1 MISKISRF
9 LVFLF
14 IPLYIYPQSD
24 IKVISSDSKSIIIEY
39 TPSYIDSSDFTFNNE
54 TYKRVTFK
62 LGSVLDHQP
71 GMPDA
76 PVRTL
81 TLGVPEEFGNTI
93 NVINSSYKMLKGK
106 LIPQPTPS
114 KNKDGLTDYSY
125 VTSPEYNNFSEE
137 GELVYFGEFG
147 SVRGLPVQ
155 SFIINPVYFDAP
167 ANSIKLY
174 TKIVFRINYAPS
186 NVVNAKPIK
195 DDLIKDIVI
204 NFDVA
209 QRWHKSETKRL
220 DKSLLVNS
228 VLANGTWY
236 KFEAEKEGIYKITY
250 QMLASYGIDPAAVDP
265 KTIKIYNNGGKT
277 LPERPSEVVPTDL
290 VENAIIVVG
299 EEDNRFD
306 QGDYILFYG
315 RGTDF
320 WYTTPGVSQI
330 KRASHPYSLKNY
342 FWITSG
348 GSQGKRMADKSSVQS
363 AADVVQQSTPAFK
376 YLQEE
381 LISLVKSGRN
391 FFGEEFDQT
400 NRSRTYMNLL
410 DGFIAGSKID
420 YKGQFVNSEMNNV
433 LFSVEEHSTTVYSG
447 NLLGRKNQAWSQ
459 FSTGYL
465 NTFSGSFTGTLP
477 ESRSLLK
484 ITYNATQPASK
495 GYLDYY
501 EIYYSRNLSAAG
513 NELLFYSYDTTG
525 VIEYPLNG
533 FTSSDIY
540 VFDVSDF
547 SSVKKITNPSVWSG
561 SEFKFR
567 ASEISGNISKYIAVE
582 KSAMLTPANPQP
594 VQNSNVLGINPG
606 AKLVIIANKEFQTQ
620 AEQFKQYKEN
630 EVPLPISTVIVY
642 QDEIFNEF
650 SGGLPDPS
658 ALRNFIKYA
667 YENWQVEPEYV
678 LFFGDGTYDY
688 KNIEG
693 GNQNKNLII
702 TFQTIESL
710 HEVNSSTY
718 DDYFVRV
725 TTNDDSFPDLAIG
738 RLPIQTTKD
747 AEIILSKI
755 KEYETGYNVGSWR
768 NKITFVADDAIGEN
782 WEGDLHSGP
791 SESVSRTVPQ
801 SYEFNKIFLSAYP
814 IVITSSGKR
823 IPTANTDIINA
834 MNEGTIIVNYVGHGN
849 PRVWAHEQVFDKD
862 ISIPQLN
869 NSNYFFL
876 TAATCDFGD
885 FDKPSLQSGAEE
897 LFLKESGGSIGSFTA
912 SRLVFAGE
920 NISLMYKL
928 FDKMFDTPR
937 DTLNYMIPLGKIIMF
952 TKVDK
957 HSGTNDQKY
966 HLLGD
971 PTLRLNVPR
980 FSAKID
986 SINGKTPDALT
997 NIKALSNVNIKGHI
1011 LTRSGGSWNDFN
1023 GEGILSV
1030 YDSQREF
1037 TLKQDNDSL
1046 HQVSMQGGQI
1056 FRGRISVTN
1065 GEYDASFVVPKDIS
1079 YENQRGKIVLY
1090 FTGEN
1095 TDGVGYS
1102 NSFTVGGTDTNAVND
1117 NSGPSIEIYFDDINS
1132 TAAYLANP
1140 NSKLIVKLQDE
1151 SGLNTTGTGI
1161 GHKLE
1166 GILNEDKNNPI
1177 DFTEYFLGDINAGGK
1192 SGKVEYKFNGLDL
1205 GEYKIEIKAWDVF
1218 NNFTTETAY
1227 FNVVSGDN
1235 LVIRDVY
1242 NYPNPFKSNTT
1253 FTFQQNLNRMIDVKI
1268 KVYSVAGR
1276 LIKNIERL
1284 SLNDKFV
1291 AIDWDGRD
1299 EDGNL
1304 IANGTYLYKVI
1315 VKTTDSQYSESVLG
1329 KLAVIR

>member
-1 MISKISRF
+1 MNSKIFRF
-9 LVFLF
+9 LLFLF
-14 IPLYIYPQSD
+14 IPLYLYPQSD
-24 IKVISSDSKSIIIEY
+24 IKMISSDSKSIIIEY
-39 TPSYIDSSDFTFNNE
+39 TPAFIDSSDFSFNNE
-54 TYKRVTFK
+54 TYKRV
-62 LGSVLDHQP
+62 LLRSGSVLNYQP
-71 GMPDA
+71 GMPDEQ
-76 PVRTL
+76 VRTL
-81 TLGVPEEFGNTI
+81 TLGVPGEFGNTI
-93 NVINSSYKMLKGK
+93 DIVNVSYRLLKGK
-106 LIPQPTPS
+106 LIPQPTPR

-125 VTSPEYNNFSEE
+125 DESLEYNTNSEE
-137 GELVYFGEFG
+137 GELVTFGEYG

-155 SFIINPVYFDAP
+155 SFIIKPVYFDGA
-167 ANSIKLY
+167 AKSIKLY
-174 TKIVFRINYAPS
+174 TKIVFRINYAAS
-186 NVVNAKPIK
+186 NIVNSKPTN
-195 DDLIKDIVI
+195 DELIKDIVI
-204 NFDVA
+204 NFAVA
-209 QRWHKSETKRL
+209 KKWQKSETRRL
-220 DKSLLVNS
+220 DKSMLINS

-250 QMLASYGIDPAAVDP
+250 QMLASYGIDPATVNP
-265 KTIKIYNNGGKT
+265 KTIKIYNNGGKV
-277 LPERPSEVVPTDL
+277 LPEKQSIAVPTDL

-306 QGDYILFYG
+306 SGDYILFYG

-320 WYTTPGVSQI
+320 WYTTPGLSKI
-330 KRASHPYSLKNY
+330 SRASHPYALKNY
-342 FWITSG
+342 YWITSG
-348 GSQGKRMADKSSVQS
+348 GSQGKRMADKSSLQTAS
-363 AADVVQQSTPAFK
+363 DVLQQSTPAFK
-376 YLQEE
+376 FLQEE
-381 LISLVKSGRN
+381 LFNLAKSGRN
-391 FFGEEFDQT
+391 FFGEEFDMT
-400 NRSRTYMNLL
+400 NKSRTYMNLL
-410 DGFIAGSKID
+410 EGLVPGSKIN
-420 YKGQFVNSEMNNV
+420 YKGQFVNSDMNNV
-433 LFSVEEHSTTVYSG
+433 SLAVEEHSTTVYSG
-447 NLLGRKNQAWSQ
+447 FLLGRRNQSWSEY
-459 FSTGYL
+459 SNGYL
-465 NTFSGSFTGTLP
+465 NTFSGSYTGALP
-477 ESRSLLK
+477 ENRSLLK
-484 ITYNATQPASK
+484 ITYNAAQAVSK
-495 GYLDYY
+495 GYLDYF
-501 EIYYSRNLSAAG
+501 EIYYTRNLDAAN
-513 NELLFYSYDTTG
+513 NELIFYSPDTTA
-525 VIEYPLNG
+525 VIEYPLSG
-533 FTSSDIY
+533 FSSSDIY
-540 VFDVSDF
+540 VFDVTDF

-561 SEFKFR
+561 SEFKFK
-567 ASEISGNISKYIAVE
+567 ASELSGNISKYIALE
-582 KSAMLTPANPQP
+582 KSAILTPANPLP
-594 VQNSNVLGINPG
+594 VQNSNVLGIQPG
-606 AKLVIIANKEFQTQ
+606 AKLIIIANKEFQTQ
-620 AEQFKQYKEN
+620 AEQFKQYKET
-630 EVPLPISTVIVY
+630 EVPLPISTVVVY
-642 QDEIFNEF
+642 QDEILNEF
-650 SGGLPDPS
+650 SGGLQDPS

-667 YENWQVEPEYV
+667 YQNWQVAPEYV

-693 GNQNKNLII
+693 GNQNKNFIL

-710 HEVNSSTY
+710 HEVYSSTY

-725 TTNDDSFPDLAIG
+725 DGDNLYPDLSLG
-738 RLPIQTTKD
+738 RFPIQTAND
-747 AEIILSKI
+747 AAIILSKI
-755 KEYETGYNVGSWR
+755 RDYETGYNVGEWR
-768 NKITFVADDAIGEN
+768 NKITLVADDAVGEN
-782 WEGDLHSGP
+782 WEGDLHSKP
-791 SESVSRTVPQ
+791 SENVSNTIPP
-801 SYEFNKIFLSAYP
+801 SYDFNKIFLSAYP

-823 IPTANTDIINA
+823 IPSANTDIINA
-834 MNEGTIIVNYVGHGN
+834 MNEGSIIVNYVGHGN

-897 LFLKESGGSIGSFTA
+897 LFLKENGGSIGSFTA

-928 FDKMFDTPR
+928 FEKMFFTPR
-937 DTLNYMIPLGKIIMF
+937 DTLNYMIPLGKIF
-952 TKVDK
+952 LSTKVDF
-957 HSGTNDQKY
+957 HSGSNDQKY

-971 PTLRLNVPR
+971 PTLRLNVPH

-986 SINGKTPDALT
+986 SISGQRPDTLT
-997 NIKALSNVNIKGHI
+997 NIKALSDVNIKGHI
-1011 LTRSGGSWNDFN
+1011 LTPTGEKWNNFN

-1037 TLKQDNDSL
+1037 TLKQDNISL

-1079 YENQRGKIVLY
+1079 YENKRGKAVLY

-1102 NSFTVGGTDTNAVND
+1102 NSFTVGGTDTGAVND
-1117 NSGPSIEIYFDDINS
+1117 NSGPSMEIYFDDINS

-1140 NSKLIVKLQDE
+1140 NSKLIVKLQDK

-1177 DFTEYFLGDINAGGK
+1177 DFTDYFLGDINAGGK

-1218 NNFTTETAY
+1218 NNFTTETAF

-1242 NYPNPFKSNTT
+1242 NYPNPFSSNTT
-1253 FTFQQNLNRMIDVKI
+1253 FTFQQNLNRLIDVKI

-1276 LIKNIERL
+1276 LIKNIERF

-1304 IANGTYLYKVI
+1304 IANGTYLYKI
-1315 VKTTDSQYSESVLG
+1315 IIKTTDGQYSESVLG